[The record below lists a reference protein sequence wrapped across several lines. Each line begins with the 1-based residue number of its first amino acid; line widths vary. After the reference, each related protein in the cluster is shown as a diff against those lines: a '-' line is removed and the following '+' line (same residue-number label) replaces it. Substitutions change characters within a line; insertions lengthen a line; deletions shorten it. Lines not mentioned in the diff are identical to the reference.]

1 MFVERTLQDLGVM
14 FDESGRLRDKISGEY
29 VSVSNIQGDPM
40 VLVNAV
46 TEFVF
51 ALCMLLLL
59 GTAENGEGTRV

>member
-40 VLVNAV
+40 ILVNAV
-46 TEFVF
+46 TEFVH
-51 ALCMLLLL
+51 MLILYHSI
-59 GTAENGEGTRV
+59 GTAENGERTRV

>member
-29 VSVSNIQGDPM
+29 VSVSTIQGDPM

-51 ALCMLLLL
+51 ALFVSLSL
-59 GTAENGEGTRV
+59 GAAENGEGTRV